1 MKTTRKIAYLGIC
14 TTIALV
20 LAYVESLIPPI
31 FSAVPGIKMG
41 LPNVVIVFVLY
52 KFKARDAIIVSLIRI
67 GIVTLL
73 FGNVM
78 TLAYSVSGAVLSL
91 AGMILLKKLDFLSI
105 IGVSVVGA
113 ILHNAG
119 QIIMAMIL
127 LSTAEIGYYLIVL
140 AITGAISGVLVGLL
154 GGILVKRL
162 KDKTSEE

>member
-52 KFKARDAIIVSLIRI
+52 KFKARDAIIVSLLRI

-140 AITGAISGVLVGLL
+140 AITGAISGVLVGPL

>member
-1 MKTTRKIAYLGIC
+1 MKSSKKIAYLGLC

-41 LPNVVIVFVLY
+41 LPNVVIIFVLY
-52 KFKARDAIIVSLIRI
+52 KFKPRDAIIVSLLRVF
-67 GIVTLL
+67 IVTLL

-78 TLAYSVSGAVLSL
+78 TLSYSLSGAVLSL
-91 AGMILLKKLDFLSI
+91 TGMIILKKLDFLSMV
-105 IGVSVVGA
+105 GVSVVGA
-113 ILHNAG
+113 VLHNAG

-140 AITGAISGVLVGLL
+140 AITGAISGVLIGLI
-154 GGILVKRL
+154 GGILAKRVGIGR
-162 KDKTSEE
+162 EET